1 MPPALCLRVVP
12 RPPRRPSRVGNRHST
27 PIDAIGMEFAHT
39 FRYGTPGLCR
49 LLRKILIGGL
59 CPPARHVRSTGPR
72 REAEAFQ
79 IFRIASGAGIEWMRS
94 SGASLT
100 PEGLEQVMNPRRLAD
115 LIAFLV
121 DLQHG
126 WAPTPDRWSRNFPA
140 A

>member
-49 LLRKILIGGL
+49 LLRKIL
-59 CPPARHVRSTGPR
+59 ARL
-72 REAEAFQ
+72 EADSPEKS
-79 IFRIASGAGIEWMRS
+79 ITCGTPGAH
-94 SGASLT
+94 
-100 PEGLEQVMNPRRLAD
+100 
-115 LIAFLV
+115 
-121 DLQHG
+121 LQ
-126 WAPTPDRWSRNFPA
+126 A